1 MPTYINSFIHY
12 KNVNMNVEETSLRI
26 EDMTIRGAGRIAR
39 AAASALGEFAS
50 GFETGTLE
58 DFLKGISNAAER
70 LLSTRPTAISLHNG
84 VRMTLKDVDGQPD
97 LNSARNLVMANA
109 DAFVKNS
116 NSAVERI
123 GQHAAGLLEKPGKA
137 ITICNST
144 AAITAIIACH
154 RAGKI
159 VGVYACET
167 RPKRQG
173 LITARELSEAGVPVT
188 LIVDSAMRYVMPEVA
203 VAFVGTDTLESDG
216 SVINKIGTHLL
227 AATARDFKVPFYAC
241 AETYKFLPASK
252 IGRRVEI
259 EKRSSREIVSGTE
272 IPNGVEIFNPVFDR
286 VPPELITGIITENG
300 IVKPGDAIKII
311 EECLGGI

>member
-1 MPTYINSFIHY
+1 
-12 KNVNMNVEETSLRI
+12 MNIEETSRKI

-39 AAASALGEFAS
+39 SAAAALGEFAS
-50 GFETGTLE
+50 DAKDMGLE
-58 DFLKGISNAAER
+58 EFLKGLSAAAER
-70 LLSTRPTAISLHNG
+70 LISTRPTAISLHNG
-84 VRMTLKDVDGQPD
+84 VRITLKGVDKQPD
-97 LNSARNLVMANA
+97 FESARKLVISNA
-109 DAFVKNS
+109 ETFVNNS

-123 GQHAAGLLEKPGKA
+123 GQHAPALLTKPGKA

-144 AAITAIIACH
+144 AAVTALVSCH
-154 RAGKI
+154 RAGK
-159 VGVYACET
+159 VTGVYACET

-188 LIVDSAMRYVMPEVA
+188 LIVDSAMRYVMPEVSI
-203 VAFVGTDTLESDG
+203 AFVGTDTLESDG

-259 EKRSSREIVSGTE
+259 ERRSSREIVANTE
-272 IPNGVEIFNPVFDR
+272 IPGGVEIFNPVFDR
-286 VPPELITGIITENG
+286 VPPELVTGIITENG
-300 IVKPGDAIKII
+300 IVKPADAIKVI
-311 EECLGGI
+311 EKYLGGI

>member
-1 MPTYINSFIHY
+1 MDI
-12 KNVNMNVEETSLRI
+12 EETARKI

-39 AAASALGEFAS
+39 SAAAAMGEYAS
-50 GFETGTLE
+50 NSNGMPLA
-58 DFLKGISNAAER
+58 DFLKGLSDAAEK
-70 LLSTRPTAISLHNG
+70 LISTRPTAISLHNG
-84 VRMTLKDVDGQPD
+84 VRITLKGVDKQPD
-97 LNSARNLVMANA
+97 FESARKLVMANA
-109 DAFVKNS
+109 EAFVNNS

-123 GQHAAGLLEKPGKA
+123 GQHAPALMKKPGKA

-144 AAITAIIACH
+144 AAVTALVACH
-154 RAGKI
+154 RAGK
-159 VGVYACET
+159 VTGVYACET

-188 LIVDSAMRYVMPEVA
+188 LIVDSAMRYVMPDVSI
-203 VAFVGTDTLESDG
+203 AFVGTDTLESDG

-259 EKRSSREIVSGTE
+259 EKRSSREIVSNSE
-272 IPNGVEIFNPVFDR
+272 IPGGVEIFNPVFDR
-286 VPPELITGIITENG
+286 VPPELVTGIITELG
-300 IVKPGDAIKII
+300 LVKPKDAIRII
-311 EECLGGI
+311 EENLGGI